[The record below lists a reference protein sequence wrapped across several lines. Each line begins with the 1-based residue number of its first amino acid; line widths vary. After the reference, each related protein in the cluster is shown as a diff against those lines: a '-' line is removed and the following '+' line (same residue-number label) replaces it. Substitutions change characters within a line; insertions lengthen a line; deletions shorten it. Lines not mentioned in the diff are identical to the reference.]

1 MRQGPDVRYEEVLR
15 LVLLNVLELQVWQLG
30 QPAKQSKNIWYEAK
44 NKCVSAPVPG
54 ELRGSEPHHLLHL
67 VHGEAAAL
75 ALAHL
80 LQPGAH
86 VDEHDGDVA
95 HQVLRRHGD

>member
-1 MRQGPDVRYEEVLR
+1 M
-15 LVLLNVLELQVWQLG
+15 
-30 QPAKQSKNIWYEAK
+30 KQD
-44 NKCVSAPVPG
+44 KCVSAPVPG